1 MNNYQIILG
10 KTYYNKGYFN
20 VGIAASHSLGL
31 NGESITLISKNQLN
45 LLFKINR
52 TANKNESVRI
62 YGGKKLIDFF
72 QNNYKL
78 FDVLKFQVVNL
89 NQINIL

>member
-20 VGIAASHSLGL
+20 VGIAASYSLGL
-31 NGESITLISKNQLN
+31 NGESITLVSENQQN

-52 TANKNESVRI
+52 TANKNGSVRI
-62 YGGKKLIDFF
+62 YGGKELIVFF

-78 FDVLKFQVVNL
+78 FDVLKFQLINP
-89 NQINIL
+89 NQINFL